1 MSAVIYARKS
11 SESEDRQIQSLGD
24 QLAVLRGLARELG
37 ISIET
42 EFLESKSAKDPFARP
57 EFERLVTSIEQGTV
71 TEVFTWALNRLSR
84 NPVDGG
90 RIAHL
95 LQKGKLNK
103 IVTPTKVYDSEDSPL
118 LLAVEN
124 GMSTAFIQD
133 LSRNV
138 KRGLAS
144 KVAKGWAPCRA
155 KIGYKN
161 NLETHEI
168 DTDPEAFPLLQRG
181 WQLFLEGWTVAAVE
195 DYLRSLGLVHK
206 QRGKP
211 PIPLRRHYFYRI
223 LNDPFYAGSF
233 RYNGVWH
240 RGAHKAMVT
249 ESEFAMAQSILRS
262 KPTRAGKHAP
272 KRFLFGG
279 MFRCAHCG
287 CAITAQIKRKRGKDG
302 EVKATYTY
310 YHCTGYKGCK
320 KTAISENQLAS
331 GIAELVGS
339 IALPEWLTELAKADV
354 ARLIERD
361 AADLSE
367 TASDLEAKI
376 DGLRS
381 RLSKLL
387 NLHLD
392 DGIDREEF
400 ERSKSMILSEKRE
413 AEKRLKDQ
421 ETYIDQ
427 CMGYLDQHLQ
437 KCLRANDYTIRPHEA
452 LLVGVAQS
460 LRSEI
465 RFVPGGVKFE
475 QKSPLG
481 EITRFRPL
489 ILSSVSRENSDSRT
503 SNFDWQAFCE
513 HLHTLARLRA
523 DA

>member
-1 MSAVIYARKS
+1 MPAVIYARKS
-11 SESEDRQIQSLGD
+11 SESEDRQVQSLDD
-24 QLAVLRGLARELG
+24 QLNVLRTLARERT
-37 ISIET
+37 IIIET
-42 EFLESKSAKDPFARP
+42 EYLESKSAKDPFARP
-57 EFERLVTSIEQGTV
+57 EFERLIKSIERGIV
-71 TEVFTWALNRLSR
+71 SELFTWALNRLSR

-95 LQKGKLNK
+95 LQTGKLRK

-168 DTDPEAFPLLQRG
+168 DTDPEAFALLRRG

-195 DYLRSLGLVHK
+195 DYLRSLGLMHK

-211 PIPLRRHYFYRI
+211 PVPLRKHYFYRI

-240 RGAHKAMVT
+240 KGAHQAMVT
-249 ESEFAMAQSILRS
+249 EAEYAMAQSILRS

-272 KRFLFGG
+272 KKFLFGG
-279 MFRCAHCG
+279 IFRCANCG

-302 EVKATYTY
+302 EVTATYTY
-310 YHCTGYKGCK
+310 YHCTGHRGCK
-320 KTAISENQLAS
+320 KTAISETELAM
-331 GIAELVGS
+331 GIAELIGS
-339 IALPEWLTELAKADV
+339 ISLPEWLTNLAKADV

-361 AADLSE
+361 ATELSQ
-367 TASDLEAKI
+367 TASSIEASI
-376 DGLRS
+376 EGLS
-381 RLSKLL
+381 RRLTKLL
-387 NLHLD
+387 DLHLD
-392 DGIDREEF
+392 DGIDRAEF
-400 ERSKSMILSEKRE
+400 ERSKQLILAEKQE
-413 AEKRLKDQ
+413 AEQRLRDQ
-421 ETYIDQ
+421 GTYIDQ
-427 CMGYLDQHLQ
+427 CMGYLAQQLQ
-437 KCLRANDYTIRPHEA
+437 KCVKANDYTICPQEA
-452 LLVGVAQS
+452 LLIGMAQT
-460 LRSEI
+460 LRNEI
-465 RFVPGGVKFE
+465 RFVPGGVKIE
-475 QKSPLG
+475 PDGPLG
-481 EITRFRPL
+481 EITFFRPL
-489 ILSSVSRENSDSRT
+489 ILSSVSRENSDFRH
-503 SNFDWQAFCE
+503 SNLHWQAFCE
-513 HLHTLARLRA
+513 HLHTLARLHG